1 MIKARG
7 VWEASGWEGGGGQ
20 QGIDQPPALP
30 ACPSSM
36 LMEAVPTPS
45 SFSSSFSSSSSS
57 SSSLYSSF
65 YFPLPLLHTPPPP
78 PEPVLI
84 DPKSWSPGVL
94 FWSLPLPKDHLRSY
108 TAVQCSALADIS
120 QLYVCVCAFVHL
132 CICLCVCLFVC
143 VCLCPCVYVSICS
156 FLFRLLSFFVCCV
169 CVFVICFD
177 FIFDEKYF
185 P

>member
-1 MIKARG
+1 MSDRRVRHYWTTDRPAGRRHHQPPAWESTQPSEPKAESFWGLLSATVFGRPWFWGFYHEVWFSRVIKARG
-7 VWEASGWEGGGGQ
+7 VWEAGGWEGGGGQ

-45 SFSSSFSSSSSS
+45 SFSSSS

-84 DPKSWSPGVL
+84 DPKSQFHRSPFLVI
-94 FWSLPLPKDHLRSY
+94 
-108 TAVQCSALADIS
+108 TLAKGS
-120 QLYVCVCAFVHL
+120 PTQQPTLS
-132 CICLCVCLFVC
+132 
-143 VCLCPCVYVSICS
+143 SI
-156 FLFRLLSFFVCCV
+156 LMH
-169 CVFVICFD
+169 
-177 FIFDEKYF
+177 
-185 P
+185 